1 MTNPEMISHQWL
13 QERVQQLIEDNETE
27 LDQEESLILYGL
39 DSLRVMRFAAELKE
53 RNIHVSFEDLI
64 KSPTLASWR
73 ELIANR
79 QAIAR

>member
-27 LDQEESLILYGL
+27 LDLEESLILYGL

-53 RNIHVSFEDLI
+53 LNIHVSFEDLI

-73 ELIANR
+73 ELISNR

>member
-13 QERVQQLIEDNETE
+13 QERVQQLIEDNDTE
-27 LDQEESLILYGL
+27 LDLEESLILYGL
-39 DSLRVMRFAAELKE
+39 DSLRVMRFATELKE
-53 RNIHVSFEDLI
+53 RNIHVSFEELI

>member
-1 MTNPEMISHQWL
+1 MTNPEIISHQWL
-13 QERVQQLIEDNETE
+13 QERVQQLIEDNDTE

-53 RNIHVSFEDLI
+53 RNTHVSLEDLI

>member
-1 MTNPEMISHQWL
+1 MTNPEVISHQWL
-13 QERVQQLIEDNETE
+13 QERVQQLIEDNDAE
-27 LDQEESLILYGL
+27 LDLEESLILYGL
-39 DSLRVMRFAAELKE
+39 DSLRVMRFAAELTE

>member
-1 MTNPEMISHQWL
+1 MTNPEIISHQWL
-13 QERVQQLIEDNETE
+13 QERVQQLIEDNDTE

-53 RNIHVSFEDLI
+53 RNIHVSLEDLI

>member
-1 MTNPEMISHQWL
+1 
-13 QERVQQLIEDNETE
+13 
-27 LDQEESLILYGL
+27 
-39 DSLRVMRFAAELKE
+39 LRVMRFAAELKE
-53 RNIHVSFEDLI
+53 RNIHVSFEELI

>member
-13 QERVQQLIEDNETE
+13 QERVQQLIEDNDTE

-53 RNIHVSFEDLI
+53 RNCRF
-64 KSPTLASWR
+64 
-73 ELIANR
+73 N
-79 QAIAR
+79 

>member
-13 QERVQQLIEDNETE
+13 QERVQQLIEDNDTE

-53 RNIHVSFEDLI
+53 RNIHVSLEDLI

>member
-27 LDQEESLILYGL
+27 LDLEESLILYGL
-39 DSLRVMRFAAELKE
+39 DSLRVMRFSAELKE

>member
-1 MTNPEMISHQWL
+1 MTNLEMISHQWL
-13 QERVQQLIEDNETE
+13 QERVQQLIEDNDTE

-39 DSLRVMRFAAELKE
+39 DSLRVMQFAAELKE

>member
-1 MTNPEMISHQWL
+1 MAQRRCSTIGIS
-13 QERVQQLIEDNETE
+13 
-27 LDQEESLILYGL
+27 YL

-79 QAIAR
+79 QAIEIGRAHV

>member
-1 MTNPEMISHQWL
+1 MAMAQRRCSTIGIS
-13 QERVQQLIEDNETE
+13 
-27 LDQEESLILYGL
+27 YL